1 MIKLYEGKEREG
13 LLLWC
18 IAMLMDDM
26 RIITKEFANHKP
38 LEQLTEKEFI
48 IENAD
53 QALGIVWGQLEDM
66 GIDGEKLMREARWR
80 EHLHENAEDIAA
92 LVMLENL

>member
-1 MIKLYEGKEREG
+1 MTRVYEGKEREG

-26 RIITKEFANHKP
+26 RLITEEFVNYKP
-38 LEQLTEKEFI
+38 LEQLTPREFI

-53 QALGIVWGQLEDM
+53 MALGIVWGQLEEI
-66 GIDGEKLMREARWR
+66 GIDGEKLMREARGK
-80 EHLHENAEDIAA
+80 EFLHETAEDIVD
-92 LVMLENL
+92 LVLKDSE